1 MGADRPTVTMA
12 DLQKL
17 QEQESKPD
25 PLSEDEL
32 QDYAA
37 ALMMVMRGLPRAEKR
52 KVVTRLKRM
61 MS

>member
-1 MGADRPTVTMA
+1 MPDRPTVTLA

-17 QEQESKPD
+17 QEQDSKPV
-25 PLSEDEL
+25 PLTEDEL

-52 KVVTRLKRM
+52 KVVTRLRRM
-61 MS
+61 MG